1 MSGPGRRKHKFS
13 LGSFEFET
21 LTESLCGDAKSSHS
35 FVKYRVLE
43 RAVAV
48 NFC

>member
-1 MSGPGRRKHKFS
+1 MKINEWAWEKKAQVQ
-13 LGSFEFET
+13 FEFET

-35 FVKYRVLE
+35 FVKCRVLE
-43 RAVAV
+43 RAVVV